1 MSSVRAATPAHAS
14 RGVHV
19 RTDGA
24 TTFSVW
30 APRAARLDVV
40 CFGDGA
46 PRRVGLARDDAG
58 VFSGTVPGV
67 AAGSDYAFSLDGG
80 PPLPD
85 PRSRWQPH
93 GVNGASRVLN
103 PAAFDAGDGH
113 DGWRGLALADYVI
126 YELHTGTFTTAGTFD
141 GVIEHLDALAH
152 LGVTAIELM
161 PVAAFPGARN
171 WGYDGVAL
179 FAPCEVY
186 GGPAGLR
193 RLVHAAHARSIAVV
207 LDVVYNH
214 AGPEGNHLA
223 AFGPYLSARHRSPW
237 GDAFNLDG
245 PECAEVRSFVLDNA
259 LCWITDY
266 GVDAL
271 RLDAAVMI
279 RDESARHILADLSD
293 AVRERSALLERRI
306 HLIAESDVMDP
317 LLVRSGEAGGHD
329 LHAMWSDDFARGMHV
344 ALFDPRHRGA
354 GVTQIVQAIE
364 RRSAMCSRD
373 GERNSVP
380 CPDVAAD
387 RFVFYVQN
395 HDIVGNR
402 PLGERLASL
411 ATFEQCK
418 LAAAALLLA
427 PAVPL
432 LFMGEEYGAT
442 TPFRFFTDH
451 EGAALARA
459 VREGRA
465 RLYREEGWQGDDY
478 DPQDP
483 ATMICSRLDRH
494 ACETPAGRSLLAL
507 YRDLLALRRAEPA
520 LRPGVA
526 APRAWCGDDGSW
538 LAVELVPE
546 SGRPLLALFNFTGNP
561 LDAAMPSEGQGTWR
575 LRFSTRNARYGGPSD
590 TPRIT
595 RRRGSG
601 ERRVT
606 LLPWSGVLYRLEDR

>member
-1 MSSVRAATPAHAS
+1 RRRSAASPRAPQATASRRRPNGPLLPAVPAPAPAPAAMSGVRSATRTHPARGAHVRA
-14 RGVHV
+14 
-19 RTDGA
+19 DGA

-30 APRAARLDVV
+30 APRAATLDVL
-40 CFGDGA
+40 CYGEGA
-46 PRRVGLARDDAG
+46 PRRAALARDDTG
-58 VFSGTVPGV
+58 VFTGIIPGV
-67 AAGSDYAFSLDGG
+67 AAESDYAFSLDGG

-93 GVNGASRVLN
+93 GVNGASRVVD
-103 PAAFDAGDGH
+103 PFMFDDSGS
-113 DGWRGLALADYVI
+113 GWRGLALRDYVI
-126 YELHTGTFTTAGTFD
+126 YELHVGTFTTAGTFD
-141 GVIEHLDALAH
+141 SVIEHLDALAH
-152 LGVTAIELM
+152 LGVSAIELM
-161 PVAAFPGARN
+161 PVAAFPGTRN

-193 RLVHAAHARSIAVV
+193 RLVNAAHARSIAVV

-214 AGPEGNHLA
+214 VGPEGNHLE

-245 PECAEVRSFVLDNA
+245 PDCAEVRSFVVDNA
-259 LCWITDY
+259 LSWITDY

-279 RDESARHILADLSD
+279 RDESARHILAELSD
-293 AVRERSALLERRI
+293 AVRERSAALERRI

-317 LLVRSGEAGGHD
+317 VLVRSCDAGGHD
-329 LHAMWSDDFARGMHV
+329 LHAMWSDDFSRGMHV

-354 GVTQIVQAIE
+354 GVTQVVQAIE

-373 GERNSVP
+373 GERVSVP
-380 CPDVAAD
+380 CPDVTAD

-418 LAAAALLLA
+418 LAAAVLLLA

-432 LFMGEEYGAT
+432 LFMGEEYGET

-451 EGAALARA
+451 QGTALAQA

-465 RLYREEGWQGDDY
+465 RLYRAEGWQGDDY

-483 ATMICSRLDRH
+483 DAMACSRLDRR
-494 ACETPAGRSLLAL
+494 ACETPSGRSLLAL

-526 APRAWCGDDGSW
+526 APR
-538 LAVELVPE
+538 
-546 SGRPLLALFNFTGNP
+546 
-561 LDAAMPSEGQGTWR
+561 
-575 LRFSTRNARYGGPSD
+575 
-590 TPRIT
+590 
-595 RRRGSG
+595 
-601 ERRVT
+601 
-606 LLPWSGVLYRLEDR
+606 